1 MGIYRTNN
9 VSLAARI
16 GRMENDL
23 EATKASYGKTA
34 QRPVHGSSPVS
45 APYFDN
51 ELQKP
56 VWWNGQK
63 WLTAAG
69 ADA

>member
-16 GRMENDL
+16 GRL
-23 EATKASYGKTA
+23 EDELAKTKASYGRTA
-34 QRPVHGSSPVS
+34 ERPDYGSSPVS
-45 APYFDN
+45 IPYFDN

-56 VWWNGQK
+56 IWWNGQK
-63 WLTAAG
+63 WITAAG